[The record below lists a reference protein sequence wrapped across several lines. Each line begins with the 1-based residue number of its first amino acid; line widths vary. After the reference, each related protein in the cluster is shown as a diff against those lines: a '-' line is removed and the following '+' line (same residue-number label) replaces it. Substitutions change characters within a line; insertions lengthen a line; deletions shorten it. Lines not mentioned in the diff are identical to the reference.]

1 MYFLSKY
8 FSVEI
13 SSRCLFLGLF
23 LILYFC
29 TCTVVLLCFNKST
42 DLFALVLLD
51 GDGLELLKGV
61 KMSEL

>member
-8 FSVEI
+8 FSVGI

-42 DLFALVLLD
+42 YLFALVLLD

-61 KMSEL
+61 KIPEL